1 MDVNPASIA
10 VNAPIVKG
18 ALNVCIGEIRSN
30 KELEDGFRGDDWNLL
45 QFAAASDD
53 VEAVETI
60 LATGIDT
67 DSSCVLSR
75 MTALH
80 IAARFGHIEVIKALH
95 NSQNPCNLN
104 AQDQF
109 GFTALHYAVI
119 SKQKEAVKVLLNLGC
134 SPNIESSNKTTAL
147 DIARSLNDGK
157 ITELLTASTTNEDT
171 NYTKLKA
178 WLQRLKAE
186 QYLPFFI
193 DEMYNYDDLKKSPL
207 DDGDLDRLGIE
218 ELGIRRQ
225 MKNNHLMDRD
235 DEEEGE
241 GEEDEDDE
249 EEDEEEDDD
258 EEED

>member
-1 MDVNPASIA
+1 MDVNPASVA

-18 ALNVCIGEIRSN
+18 ALNVCISEIRSN

-67 DSSCVLSR
+67 DSACVLAR

-80 IAARFGHIEVIKALH
+80 IAARFGHIDIIKALH

-134 SPNIESSNKTTAL
+134 SPDIASSNKTTAL
-147 DIARSLNDGK
+147 DVAKSLNDGK
-157 ITELLTASTTNEDT
+157 ITELLTASTTDDDE
-171 NYTKLKA
+171 NYTKLKG

-186 QYLPFFI
+186 RYLPFFI
-193 DEMYNYDDLKKSPL
+193 DEGYNYDDLKKSPP
-207 DDGDLDRLGIE
+207 DDGELDRLGIE

-225 MKNNHLMDRD
+225 MKNIHLMN
-235 DEEEGE
+235 
-241 GEEDEDDE
+241 EDDE
-249 EEDEEEDDD
+249 EGDEEEEDDD
-258 EEED
+258 DDDDDEEEEEDD